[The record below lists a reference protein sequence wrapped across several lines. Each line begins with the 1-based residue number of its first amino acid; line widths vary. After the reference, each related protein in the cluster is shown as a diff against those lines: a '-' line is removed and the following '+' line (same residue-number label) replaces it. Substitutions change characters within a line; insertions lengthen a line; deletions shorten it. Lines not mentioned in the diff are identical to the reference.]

1 MPCNST
7 KQFWVGDFTQLFC
20 DFNIFPQSTNLV
32 DNMNALTRL
41 VIVIALTVLYFSL
54 RIALMVLIIGLS
66 LVAILYYSLEKVDSK
81 TPNEPFK
88 GGLHFEGRQPPPRF
102 CNDATPITPNDP
114 GYLSKNQILTQGGS
128 RLHQANPKTYVKPL
142 IAPPSHDLSSWKAND
157 FVHHSGT
164 NRKGNFD
171 LARAGYSLDSY
182 GPLNKTSFSPAPVK
196 AKVLTAPHE
205 AETPSPQEYKDRLL
219 TQTIQPGV
227 YQKDLTCEP
236 TNSLIGITAPPQL
249 HSNEVQKLPNGGL
262 KLTELPYIGE
272 INLRPS
278 LGTPVDKLSL
288 VPLQEDHHPGSHPG
302 SRPGSQLDHHP
313 GSHPGSQLQPPFNVD
328 QSPFNKPP
336 GTFPD
341 LTQSYDNVYDPR
353 LTGYGDQSRF
363 YIDPMTGSPSWYY
376 KDVESITKPNY
387 ITRSKID
394 TLPFADTYG
403 PDKPNPYAES
413 TGFREMVN
421 QHFHDSQI
429 AFRTDL
435 QTRLMRKRNSE
446 VAQRRAAPI
455 STQARYMAGARAYI

>member
-20 DFNIFPQSTNLV
+20 AFNIFPQSDNLV

-41 VIVIALTVLYFSL
+41 VIVISLIVLYL
-54 RIALMVLIIGLS
+54 NLKVALLILFVGLS
-66 LVAILYYSLEKVDSK
+66 LVTIFYYSLEKVDSRS
-81 TPNEPFK
+81 PRES
-88 GGLHFEGRQPPPRF
+88 FEGEPQFFSGELTGGPQQPSPRF

-128 RLHQANPKTYVKPL
+128 RLQQANPKTYVKPL
-142 IAPPSHDLSSWKAND
+142 IAAPSHDLSSWKAND

-164 NRKGNFD
+164 NHKGNFD

-182 GPLNKTSFSPAPVK
+182 GPLNTKSFSKSSPVK
-196 AKVLTAPHE
+196 SQILTATGVPQG
-205 AETPSPQEYKDRLL
+205 SPQGSDQGYQDRLL

-236 TNSLIGITAPPQL
+236 INSLIGITAPPQL

-272 INLRPS
+272 VNIRPS

-288 VPLQEDHHPGSHPG
+288 VP
-302 SRPGSQLDHHP
+302 GSQ
-313 GSHPGSQLQPPFNVD
+313 PGSQLQPPFDAD

-387 ITRSKID
+387 ITRSKVD

-403 PDKPNPYAES
+403 PDKPNPYADS
-413 TGFREMVN
+413 ANFRELVN

-446 VAQRRAAPI
+446 MAQLRAAPI
-455 STQARYMAGARAYI
+455 STQARYMAGFKAYA

>member
-20 DFNIFPQSTNLV
+20 DFNIFPQSDNLV

-41 VIVIALTVLYFSL
+41 VIVISLIVLYL
-54 RIALMVLIIGLS
+54 NLKVALLVLLIGLT
-66 LVAILYYSLEKVDSK
+66 LVAILYYSLEKV
-81 TPNEPFK
+81 EPKVLPQEHFK
-88 GGLHFEGRQPPPRF
+88 EGAEGLSQKAQQSLHLRPRPEPRLLRQPPPRF
-102 CNDATPITPNDP
+102 CNDATPITPNDST
-114 GYLSKNQILTQGGS
+114 YLSKNQVLAQGGS
-128 RLHQANPKTYVKPL
+128 RFQRANPKTYVKPL
-142 IAPPSHDLSSWKAND
+142 IAVPSHDLSSWKANGL
-157 FVHHSGT
+157 VHHSGT
-164 NRKGNFD
+164 NHKGNFD

-182 GPLNKTSFSPAPVK
+182 GPLSTQSFSERPVK
-196 AKVLTAPHE
+196 SKVLTA
-205 AETPSPQEYKDRLL
+205 TDNDQGGYQDRLL

-227 YQKDLTCEP
+227 YQKNFTCEP
-236 TNSLIGITAPPQL
+236 IDSLIGISAPPQL

-272 INLRPS
+272 VNLGPS
-278 LGTPVDKLSL
+278 LGTQVDKLSL
-288 VPLQEDHHPGSHPG
+288 VPA
-302 SRPGSQLDHHP
+302 SQP
-313 GSHPGSQLQPPFNVD
+313 VSQPVSQLQPPFDVD

-336 GTFPD
+336 KTFPD
-341 LTQSYDNVYDPR
+341 LNQSYDNVYDPR

-376 KDVESITKPNY
+376 KDVESVTKPNY

-403 PDKPNPYAES
+403 PDKPNPYADS
-413 TGFREMVN
+413 ADFREMVN

-446 VAQRRAAPI
+446 LAQLRAAPI
-455 STQARYMAGARAYI
+455 STQARYMAGFRAYI